1 MSSRK
6 LGLTALVVFCGL
18 MAVTFLAWDG
28 IAARINDRALDRFEA
43 SDIPTARLYW
53 ATLALTGN
61 AIAENNLGVLAQR
74 GYDMPPD
81 PDLAR
86 AHFTTAADKGS
97 AVAAY
102 NLARM
107 GKDRHD
113 TDPEEVRRNI
123 ALLKPLADAGDPHAA
138 AEMVRRLHFRN
149 RAEILGVG
157 EGLSGLRMSYAR
169 QAAESDDPVYLY
181 LLGQTLEDRFGET
194 GNLDDLGEA
203 VEALLAA
210 LDLGET
216 RAASALAGIAWQT
229 PSQHHADL
237 PAAFSARD
245 RFGWWKVAADGGLL
259 SAKCA
264 IAVNR
269 LREISR
275 QETLSLAA
283 QAPGPLDAETGEAL
297 AYAEDCATAT
307 RETYRVENPPF
318 GRPALYAGRPTGGYP
333 SLVNSPAYAAKI
345 LGVVYAE
352 GRLRPRDPDLARHW
366 FQRPLKEGFPHIED
380 MLNAL

>member
-6 LGLTALVVFCGL
+6 LGLTALVVFGSL

-107 GKDRHD
+107 GKDRYG
-113 TDPEEVRRNI
+113 TDPEEVRRHI

-138 AEMVRRLHFRN
+138 AEMVRRLYF
-149 RAEILGVG
+149 L
-157 EGLSGLRMSYAR
+157 
-169 QAAESDDPVYLY
+169 
-181 LLGQTLEDRFGET
+181 
-194 GNLDDLGEA
+194 
-203 VEALLAA
+203 
-210 LDLGET
+210 T
-216 RAASALAGIAWQT
+216 RA
-229 PSQHHADL
+229 
-237 PAAFSARD
+237 
-245 RFGWWKVAADGGLL
+245 
-259 SAKCA
+259 
-264 IAVNR
+264 
-269 LREISR
+269 
-275 QETLSLAA
+275 
-283 QAPGPLDAETGEAL
+283 
-297 AYAEDCATAT
+297 
-307 RETYRVENPPF
+307 
-318 GRPALYAGRPTGGYP
+318 
-333 SLVNSPAYAAKI
+333 
-345 LGVVYAE
+345 
-352 GRLRPRDPDLARHW
+352 
-366 FQRPLKEGFPHIED
+366 
-380 MLNAL
+380 

>member
-6 LGLTALVVFCGL
+6 LGLTALVVFGSL

-53 ATLALTGN
+53 ATLALTGD
-61 AIAENNLGVLAQR
+61 ATAENNLGVLAQR

-97 AVAAY
+97 AIAAY

-107 GKDRHD
+107 GKDLYD
-113 TDPEEVRRNI
+113 TDPEEVRRNV
-123 ALLKPLADAGDPHAA
+123 ALLKPLADAGEPHAA
-138 AEMVRRLHFRN
+138 AEMVRRLYFLN
-149 RAEILGVG
+149 RAEILGLG
-157 EGLSGLRMSYAR
+157 EGLSDLRVSYAR
-169 QAAESDDPVYLY
+169 QAAESGDPVYLY
-181 LLGQTLEDRFGET
+181 LLGQMLEKHYGET
-194 GNLDDLGEA
+194 ANLDDLGEA

-210 LDLGET
+210 QKLGEL
-216 RAASALAGIAWQT
+216 RAASELAGISRQIFPDDRA
-229 PSQHHADL
+229 AL
-237 PAAFSARD
+237 PAALGERD
-245 RFGWWKVAADGGLL
+245 SFGWRKIAAEGGLV

-264 IAVNR
+264 IAVDR
-269 LREISR
+269 LREISM
-275 QETLSLAA
+275 QETLSPPA
-283 QAPGPLDAETGEAL
+283 QAPGPVDAETEEAL
-297 AYAEDCATAT
+297 GYAEDCATAT
-307 RETYRVENPPF
+307 RETYRVENRPF
-318 GRPALYAGRPTGGYP
+318 GRPALYAGRPTGSYP
-333 SLVNSPAYAAKI
+333 ALVDSPAYAAKI
-345 LGVVYAE
+345 LGIVYAE

-366 FQRPLKEGFPHIED
+366 FQRPFKEGFPYIED